1 MFRPNLL
8 FQLYTTALVKT
19 RENLLT
25 SYKLTEDLRDL
36 PTVALNE
43 NQLKAWA
50 ASLEKPVLCNR
61 ICLFVA
67 KTLRTYQQSGMSFI
81 FGVLTVLALVI
92 GTSFAFAVIN
102 LVLFK
107 IDPTNF
113 ELVGKPSF
121 FKFIYYSFNTLVFS
135 GIKEIDPASTVA
147 QAASM
152 AEKFLALFLIGIFAA
167 SMISIRSQRYSD
179 QLNAVIEGL
188 ENDGLIIE
196 GFIRDEYRINSIDE
210 ALLELERL
218 KASLGFILGSGAA
231 RRPAFVR
238 RRDGCLLALTA

>member
-1 MFRPNLL
+1 
-8 FQLYTTALVKT
+8 
-19 RENLLT
+19 
-25 SYKLTEDLRDL
+25 
-36 PTVALNE
+36 
-43 NQLKAWA
+43 
-50 ASLEKPVLCNR
+50 
-61 ICLFVA
+61 
-67 KTLRTYQQSGMSFI
+67 MSFI

-238 RRDGCLLALTA
+238 RRDGCLLALTARGIRPACMLVINHADTVLSAPTISFSADTVRFDNGRISSSVCSDGDYVFR

>member
-1 MFRPNLL
+1 
-8 FQLYTTALVKT
+8 
-19 RENLLT
+19 
-25 SYKLTEDLRDL
+25 
-36 PTVALNE
+36 
-43 NQLKAWA
+43 
-50 ASLEKPVLCNR
+50 
-61 ICLFVA
+61 
-67 KTLRTYQQSGMSFI
+67 MSFI

-113 ELVGKPSF
+113 ELVSKPSF

-238 RRDGCLLALTA
+238 RRDGCLLALTARGIRPACMLVINHADTVLSAPTISFSADTVRFDNGRISSSVCSDGDYVFR